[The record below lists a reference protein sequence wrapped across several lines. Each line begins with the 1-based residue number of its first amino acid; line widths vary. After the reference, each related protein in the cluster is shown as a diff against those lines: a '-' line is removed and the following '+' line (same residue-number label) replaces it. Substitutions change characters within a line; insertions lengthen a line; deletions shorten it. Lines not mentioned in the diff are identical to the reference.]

1 MQSQGVSDID
11 VLALSVRDPESKRL
25 IHEAI
30 TAYRGGAF
38 RSAIM
43 STWISVV
50 YDIFSKARELS
61 VQGDAAAT
69 AFMAKV
75 DSAISSQSVAQMQTI
90 ERELLESAC
99 AHMQMLTKHEHEALS
114 RIQNDRNLCA
124 HPAFVTDDDF
134 FQPVPDLVRTHIVH
148 ALRLLLIH
156 APLQGKSALARFR
169 TDILSPSYPTNRDG
183 IRVFVVTK
191 YLGRAKDVLVTNLV
205 KVLIKS
211 LFLDDS
217 ADFLS
222 RRRLV
227 AWTLSEVANSKPAI
241 FDATAVPF
249 VGAFFDGVNDDK
261 LMDICVLLGAEH
273 RLWDWLSEATKLRLL
288 RLIED
293 ANVSQLKGH
302 HVFDAFSV
310 QRVADALLARF
321 YAFNKDEQVE
331 LIADNPR
338 REFVDQGIRIY
349 ADSPNY
355 RESDRLGQALILPLA
370 ANFSVQDVKK
380 LLEAVLGNSQI
391 SYASGTPDVLLD
403 VFRLTQPLLDETK
416 ADWEI
421 FVDAMTEQ
429 HGGKKDAH
437 YSYPAIRARLSAA

>member
-11 VLALSVRDPESKRL
+11 VLALSVRDPESKKL

-30 TAYRGGAF
+30 TAYRGGAY

-61 VQGDAAAT
+61 VQGDAAAS
-69 AFMAKV
+69 AFIAKV
-75 DSAISSQSVAQMQTI
+75 DSAISSQAVAQMQTI
-90 ERELLESAC
+90 ERDLLESAC
-99 AHMQMLTKHEHEALS
+99 SQMQLLTKHEYDALS
-114 RIQNDRNLCA
+114 RIQNDRNMCA

-191 YLGRAKDVLVTNLV
+191 YLGRAKDVLITNLI

-241 FDATAVPF
+241 FDAVAQPF
-249 VGAFFDGVNDDK
+249 VGSFFDGVEDAK
-261 LMDICVLLGAEH
+261 LMDICVFLGAEP
-273 RLWDWLSEATKLRLL
+273 RIWDWLSEATKLRIL
-288 RLIED
+288 RLMED
-293 ANVSQLKGH
+293 ASVSQLKSH
-302 HVFDAFSV
+302 YSFDAFSV
-310 QRVADALLARF
+310 QRISDALLARF
-321 YAFNKDEQVE
+321 YAFGKEEQIE

-338 REFVDQGIRIY
+338 PEFVDQGIRIY
-349 ADSPNY
+349 SDSPSY
-355 RESDRLGQALILPLA
+355 RESERLGQAVIIPLA
-370 ANFSVQDVKK
+370 DQFSAQDVKK
-380 LLEAVLGNSQI
+380 LIDAVLGNGQI

-403 VFRLTQPLLDETK
+403 VFRITQPLLDETRV
-416 ADWEI
+416 DWQR
-421 FVDAMTEQ
+421 FVNTMTEQ
-429 HGGKKDAH
+429 HGGKEDAH
-437 YSYPAIRARLSAA
+437 YSYPAIRARLLAD

>member
-1 MQSQGVSDID
+1 MQNQGVSDID

-61 VQGDAAAT
+61 VQGDAAAS
-69 AFMAKV
+69 AFIAKV
-75 DSAISSQSVAQMQTI
+75 DSAISSQAVAQMQSI
-90 ERELLESAC
+90 ERDLLESAC
-99 AHMQMLTKHEHEALS
+99 SQMQLLTKHEYDALS
-114 RIQNDRNLCA
+114 RIKNDRNLCA

-169 TDILSPSYPTNRDG
+169 TDILSPSYPINRDG

-191 YLGRAKDVLVTNLV
+191 YLGRAKDVLITNLI

-241 FDATAVPF
+241 FDAVAQPF
-249 VGAFFDGVNDDK
+249 VGSFFDGIEDER
-261 LMDICVLLGAEH
+261 LMDVCVFLGAEP
-273 RLWDWLSEATKLRLL
+273 RIWDWLSEAAKLRIL
-288 RLIED
+288 RLMED
-293 ANVSQLKGH
+293 ASVSQLKSH
-302 HVFDAFSV
+302 YSFDAFSV
-310 QRVADALLARF
+310 QRISDALLTRF
-321 YAFNKDEQVE
+321 YAFSKDEQIE

-349 ADSPNY
+349 SDSPSY
-355 RESDRLGQALILPLA
+355 RESDRLGQAVIVPLA
-370 ANFSVQDVKK
+370 GQFSAQDVTK
-380 LLEAVLGNSQI
+380 LLDAVLGNSQI
-391 SYASGTPDVLLD
+391 SYASGTPDLLLD
-403 VFRLTQPLLDETK
+403 VFRITQPLLDETR

-421 FVDAMTEQ
+421 FVNAMTEQ
-429 HGGKKDAH
+429 HGGKEDAH
-437 YSYPAIRARLSAA
+437 YSYPAIRACLATA

>member
-1 MQSQGVSDID
+1 MQNQGVSDID
-11 VLALSVRDPESKRL
+11 VLALSVRDPESKKL
-25 IHEAI
+25 INEAI
-30 TAYRGGAF
+30 TAYRGGAL

-50 YDIFSKARELS
+50 YDILSKARELS
-61 VQGDAAAT
+61 VQGDAAAA
-69 AFMAKV
+69 AFTTKV
-75 DSAISSQSVAQMQTI
+75 DAAISSQAVAQMQAI
-90 ERELLESAC
+90 ERDLLETAC
-99 AHMQMLTKHEHEALS
+99 SQLQLLTKHEFHSLT

-169 TDILSPSYPTNRDG
+169 TDILSPSYPTNREG

-191 YLGRAKDVLVTNLV
+191 YLGRAKDVLVTNLI

-211 LFLDDS
+211 FFLEDS

-227 AWTLSEVANSKPAI
+227 AWTLSEVAHAKPAI
-241 FDATAVPF
+241 FEAVARPF
-249 VGAFFDGVNDDK
+249 VGSFFDGVEDVK
-261 LMDICVLLGAEH
+261 LMDLCVFLGAEP
-273 RLWDWLSEATKLRLL
+273 LIWDWLSEAVKLRIL

-293 ANVSQLKGH
+293 SSVGQLKGH
-302 HVFDAFSV
+302 YCFDAFSV
-310 QRVADALLARF
+310 QNISDALLVRF
-321 YAFNKDEQVE
+321 YAFEKEEQVE
-331 LIADNPR
+331 LIADNPT

-349 ADSPNY
+349 SDSPNY
-355 RESDRLGQALILPLA
+355 RESERLGQSVIVPLA
-370 ANFSVQDVKK
+370 SHFSAQDLQK

-391 SYASGTPDVLLD
+391 SYAPGTLDVLLE
-403 VFRLTQPLLDETK
+403 VFRMTQPMLGEARDC
-416 ADWEI
+416 WQG
-421 FVDAMTEQ
+421 FVDTMTEQ
-429 HGGKKDAH
+429 HGGKEDAH
-437 YSYPAIRARLSAA
+437 YSYPAIRARLTAA